1 MMEISILGTAS
12 PQDCVALPFPHL
24 MQCPALSWPLY
35 RQLAAEFPSTE
46 VILRGRVDNIGN
58 VSARLPA
65 HLVRGNAEVFGAWR
79 EFFAFHTSRAFWLEI
94 VKIFGNQLRASY
106 PELEATVG
114 RPLEEWRTG
123 LRRIEDDA
131 DVRLDCQF
139 VINTPSDTASSV
151 KTAHVDKS
159 NTIVSMLWYFRDPAD
174 FSAGGNLEL
183 YAWKHR
189 PRVLYPRRTILPSDL
204 VCSRTIDYAPNTLVA
219 FANSV
224 NAVHGV
230 TVRSPSSLPRRY
242 INFVATTQFDVF
254 AMARLSR
261 FARLIHPRQIQ
272 RMEVRALQ
280 GDKY

>member
-1 MMEISILGTAS
+1 MADLGILGAVTA
-12 PQDCVALPFPHL
+12 QDWNAVPFPHVL
-24 MQCPALSWPLY
+24 RSPAMPAPLY
-35 RQLAAEFPSTE
+35 RQLAAEFPSIDA
-46 VILRGRVDNIGN
+46 ILHDRVDTLGN

-65 HLVRGNAEVFGAWR
+65 HRVRHTAEISETWR
-79 EFFAFHTSRAFWLEI
+79 EFFAFHTSHAFWLEI
-94 VKIFGNQLRASY
+94 VSVFGAQFRGLY
-106 PELEATVG
+106 PKMEAKVG

-159 NTIVSMLWYFRDPAD
+159 NTLLSMLWYFRDPAD
-174 FSAGGNLEL
+174 RSEGGDLAL

-189 PRVLYPRRTILPSDL
+189 PRVLHPRRTILFSDIEHSGT
-204 VCSRTIDYAPNTLVA
+204 VRYAPNTLIA
-219 FANSV
+219 FVNSV

-230 TVRSPSSLPRRY
+230 TPRAPSPLPRRY

-254 AMARLSR
+254 AMPRLN
-261 FARLIHPRQIQ
+261 RLERLLHRRQME